1 MTIQYFGSVGQVDSR
16 KVFAKTAC
24 DDAKTT
30 WCDFEEYSGL
40 EINFFSSRSSALRAT
55 EYKEAKLTATPDS
68 PATRLHVRAATH
80 SPGAAGTLLSLANSQ
95 DSGSGSGLLIALAAM
110 RR

>member
-30 WCDFEEYSGL
+30 RCHFEEYSGL
-40 EINFFSSRSSALRAT
+40 KINFFSGRSSALRAT
-55 EYKEAKLTATPDS
+55 EYKAKLTATPDS

>member
-55 EYKEAKLTATPDS
+55 EYSDKFDS
-68 PATRLHVRAATH
+68 
-80 SPGAAGTLLSLANSQ
+80 NS
-95 DSGSGSGLLIALAAM
+95 
-110 RR
+110 